1 MVIKS
6 VQVQAFEVRASKC
19 EKSKKTDLYLG
30 SQECR
35 PLFDIVLC
43 QGSKLMWTEMTKSPL
58 IILDDGH
65 LYRLLGLNHC
75 REQPS
80 ALA

>member
-19 EKSKKTDLYLG
+19 EKGKKKDLYLG

-35 PLFDIVLC
+35 PLFHIVIC
-43 QGSKLMWTEMTKSPL
+43 RGGKLMRTEMTNIRPP
-58 IILDDGH
+58 IILDYGH
-65 LYRLLGLNHC
+65 LYRLL
-75 REQPS
+75 
-80 ALA
+80 